1 MRTLRRPL
9 RKRKCYDR
17 SSLIPYAS
25 CALTMAL
32 ISTQNLAMAYGGHV
46 LFDDVT
52 LHVER
57 GERIGLLGRNGT
69 GKSTL
74 LNILAGML
82 SPDGGSVVYES
93 GVRVAL
99 LRQRIEADIRG
110 TVDAVIRSG
119 IRESANED
127 HPVQRLCSLLHLEG
141 DQVFSELSGGQKR
154 RALLGRALAAE
165 PDVLLLDEPTNH
177 LDVESIEWLESFL
190 TRYQGSLLFVT
201 HDRTFLQQ
209 LATRIVEL
217 DRGRLHSWACDY
229 PTYLQRKDEL
239 LLGEEKE
246 RARFDK
252 VLAREEQ
259 WIRKGIKARRTRNEG
274 RVRALERL
282 RVERA
287 ARRERIGT
295 VNLNIQRAERSGAR
309 VIVAQNLSFEY
320 PDTSVV
326 SGLSTRIMR
335 GDKVGIIGP
344 NGCGKT
350 TLLNLLLG
358 QLTPQSGS
366 VKHGTALDIAYFDQ
380 QREQL
385 DESQTV
391 VEAIAGGS
399 EYVEVG
405 ERRKH
410 VMGYLQDFLFS
421 SERARESVRN
431 LSGGERN
438 RLLLARLF
446 TRPAN
451 VLVLDEPTNDLDTE
465 TLELLEARLMEFAGT
480 VLVVSHDRAFL
491 DNLCTSTLV
500 FEGHGVVK
508 EFVGGYSDW
517 KRTVTGAA
525 DVPAPKSR
533 KSGSAAP
540 VPQPTSDKPKKLT
553 WKERREWEE
562 LPARIELLEAELR
575 GTHECMADPAFFQK
589 PQEEIRPVIDR
600 SQELPGEVDAAFM
613 RWAELD
619 ERS

>member
-1 MRTLRRPL
+1 
-9 RKRKCYDR
+9 
-17 SSLIPYAS
+17 
-25 CALTMAL
+25 MAL
-32 ISTQNLAMAYGGHV
+32 VSTQNLAMAYSGHV

-99 LRQRIEADIRG
+99 LHQQIEADIRG

-119 IRESANED
+119 IRESAHED
-127 HPVQRLCSLLHLEG
+127 HPVQRLCSLLHLEE
-141 DQVFSELSGGQKR
+141 DQVFLELSGGQKR

-190 TRYQGSLLFVT
+190 IRYQGSLLFVT
-201 HDRTFLQQ
+201 HDRTFLQR

-229 PTYLQRKDEL
+229 PTYLQRKEEL

-259 WIRKGIKARRTRNEG
+259 WIRQGIKARRTRNEG
-274 RVRALERL
+274 RVHALKRL

-295 VNLNIQRAERSGAR
+295 VNLNIQRAERSGAK

-380 QREQL
+380 HREKL

-405 ERRKH
+405 EGRKH

-500 FEGHGVVK
+500 FEGDGVVK

-517 KRTVTGAA
+517 KHTVAGAA
-525 DVPAPKSR
+525 DVPVPKR
-533 KSGSAAP
+533 RRSGSVAP

-575 GTHECMADPAFFQK
+575 ETHECMADPAFFQK

-600 SQELPGEVDAAFM
+600 SQELPGEVDAAFA